1 MRGSTGGRP
10 AGGAGPVEAAGPVE
24 GAGPKADAG
33 GEAGEGPGGGDGQ
46 AGRPGDAWTPLRR
59 AAGAPRAR
67 SLLLTVLGEFV
78 LPGGKPVWTSTLGD
92 ALGLL
97 GVEEAAA
104 RQALARSSAS
114 GLLAAERVGRR
125 TRWSLTPRST
135 RLLADGARRIYSFGM
150 VEQEWDGR
158 WLLVLATVAESNR
171 HLRAR
176 LRTRMTWMGFGLLG
190 PGAWITP
197 WAEREAEARGALEEL
212 DLADGAVS
220 WIGRPGDLGSVE
232 ARVERIWDLDA
243 VAAEYSAFVAAA
255 SGEAPDGPEGEFGAL
270 TRLVHDW
277 RHFPGADPGLP
288 AALLP
293 ESWPAPA
300 AARTFHECHA
310 RWEGGARRWWEER
323 GAGG

>member
-1 MRGSTGGRP
+1 MDG
-10 AGGAGPVEAAGPVE
+10 
-24 GAGPKADAG
+24 G
-33 GEAGEGPGGGDGQ
+33 GEAVGGGP

-67 SLLLTVLGEFV
+67 SLLLTIMGEFV
-78 LPGGKPVWTSTLGD
+78 LPGGEAVWTSTLVD

-114 GLLAAERVGRR
+114 DLLAPERVGRR

-135 RLLADGARRIYSFGM
+135 RLLSDGARRIYSFGL

-158 WLLVLATVAESNR
+158 WLLVLATVAEHNR

-176 LRTRMTWMGFGLLG
+176 LRARMTWLGFGLLG

-197 WAEREAEARGALEEL
+197 WAEREGEARAALEEL
-212 DLADGAVS
+212 DLAEGAVS
-220 WIGRPGDLGSVE
+220 WIGRPGELGAVE
-232 ARVERIWDLDA
+232 TRVGRIWDLEE
-243 VAAEYSAFVAAA
+243 VAAEYTSFVAAA
-255 SGEAPDGPEGEFGAL
+255 TGEAPAGPAGEFAAL

-293 ESWPAPA
+293 GSWPGPD
-300 AARTFHECHA
+300 AARTFHDCHA
-310 RWEGGARRWWEER
+310 RWEAGARRWWAER
-323 GAGG
+323 AAGG